1 MKGKAINKTKL
12 TKKLKQKDILKG
24 RNESFPK
31 TQSNTLRISDNT
43 KLFLESNLNDSNS
56 FKKLDRNDTDLG
68 IYSKFYGNR
77 LKEEKKF
84 ENLLKTLNKTVY
96 SDLKNRKKIQLEKF
110 EKQNKIVND
119 LEKSIKQNIDSLNN
133 INQNNSLTYK
143 KNNSLIYE
151 NISLKKMN
159 NHNDKEIN
167 STKNLIEK
175 MNKQIDSFDKNTRAS
190 NLEKVKIQK
199 ELELNNKDIKEI
211 SKQISVL
218 LIDIKSTKSAIFDYN
233 VKIGKLRKELN
244 RNLGIGDNLS
254 SEVQYLINRFG
265 KK

>member
-1 MKGKAINKTKL
+1 MKGRTINKTKL
-12 TKKLKQKDILKG
+12 TKNIKKNDIKKG
-24 RNESFPK
+24 RNESKPK
-31 TQSNTLRISDNT
+31 TQLNSLRISDNT
-43 KLFLESNLNDSNS
+43 KSLLEFNLNEPNS
-56 FKKLDRNDTDLG
+56 FKKLVRYDTDLG

-96 SDLKNRKKIQLEKF
+96 SDLKNKKKIQLE
-110 EKQNKIVND
+110 ELDKQNKIVND
-119 LEKSIKQNIDSLNN
+119 LEKSIKQNKDSLNN
-133 INQNNSLTYK
+133 INNNNSLTYK

-159 NHNDKEIN
+159 NHNNKEIN

-190 NLEKVKIQK
+190 NLEKLKIQK